1 MGDFIL
7 EGSAKT
13 PVVELKSSGD
23 LLLKGRSIPENS
35 IEFYKPIIDWID
47 SYSQSVSEK
56 TVLSVQLEYFNTSS
70 SKCILDV
77 FKKLESLIAIT
88 KRFCSPYTFRKSSY
102 STLV

>member
-47 SYSQSVSEK
+47 SYSQSVSDSFSFFTL
-56 TVLSVQLEYFNTSS
+56 TV
-70 SKCILDV
+70 KIL
-77 FKKLESLIAIT
+77 KK
-88 KRFCSPYTFRKSSY
+88 
-102 STLV
+102 